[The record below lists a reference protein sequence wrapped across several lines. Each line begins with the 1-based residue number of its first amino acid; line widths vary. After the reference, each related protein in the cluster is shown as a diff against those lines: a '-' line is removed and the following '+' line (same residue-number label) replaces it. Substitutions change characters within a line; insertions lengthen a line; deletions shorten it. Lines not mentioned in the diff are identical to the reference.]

1 MKTVVRSRYFTFI
14 ENELYKNKLV
24 VDSEFTKEQPARVKA
39 VFDDITEDLTRNSES
54 SNNVLVTP
62 EIDVKKSSRDV
73 RPSSRFSPSAY
84 YMLLNE
90 DGNLNVIQRQF
101 RWMI

>member
-39 VFDDITEDLTRNSES
+39 VFDDITEDLTRNSEIS
-54 SNNVLVTP
+54 
-62 EIDVKKSSRDV
+62 
-73 RPSSRFSPSAY
+73 
-84 YMLLNE
+84 
-90 DGNLNVIQRQF
+90 
-101 RWMI
+101 